1 MNKYIEML
9 GTIKN
14 RNEFINFMEHSIS
27 AIEDSSLKD
36 YFGSVVSRVE
46 DMDGSYSNTGKEM
59 PKNINWDLIATLFYV
74 GSIYE

>member
-14 RNEFINFMEHSIS
+14 RNEFINFMEHYIS

-36 YFGSVVSRVE
+36 YLGSVVSRVE
-46 DMDGSYSNTGKEM
+46 DMDGSSSNTGKEM
-59 PKNINWDLIATLFYV
+59 PPNINWDLIATLFYV